1 MLREQGHACEAVKLQ
16 VYAID
21 ARKKLLGEDHPY
33 TFSAMA
39 DLAQTYQMLA
49 KYTDAEKL
57 QINIVDARTRHLGE
71 EHPDTIAAM
80 ENLAQMYYNL

>member
-21 ARKKLLGEDHPY
+21 ARKKLLGEHHSD
-33 TFSAMA
+33 TVSVMA
-39 DLAQTYQMLA
+39 DLAQMYQMLA

-71 EHPDTIAAM
+71 EHPDLIAAM
-80 ENLAQMYYNL
+80 ENLAQIYYNL